1 MGDDLDDFV
10 ENLQSQIFEETKA
23 AYGDAGFE
31 RWRKPLFMGRMENPD
46 GYGRIKGSCG
56 DTMEIFLQFEND
68 RVKKASFQTD
78 GCGTSTICGSFAA
91 ELAIGKEP
99 DELTDITAETI
110 FNILGAMPEED
121 RHCAFLAAETVQ
133 EALKDYLIR
142 PNKMRVKKEKLEKE
156 IKELEEKLKDRED
169 ILPAHSIQ
177 PQQILLIEELEMKI
191 ERKKNELAELKRETL
206 E

>member
-1 MGDDLDDFV
+1 MGDDLDSFV
-10 ENLQSQIFEETKA
+10 EDLQSQIFEETKA

-91 ELAIGKEP
+91 ELAIGKKP
-99 DELTDITAETI
+99 DELTDITGETI
-110 FNILGAMPEED
+110 IDILGTMPKED
-121 RHCAFLAAETVQ
+121 RHCAFLAAETLQ
-133 EALKDYLIR
+133 DALNDYMIQA
-142 PNKMRVKKEKLEKE
+142 NKMRVKEDTLEKE
-156 IKELEEKLKDRED
+156 IKELEEILKDREEA
-169 ILPAHSIQ
+169 LPAHSIQ
-177 PQQILLIEELEMKI
+177 VQQMLLLEELDTKIEE
-191 ERKKNELAELKRETL
+191 KKNELVELKKEKP
-206 E
+206 

>member
-10 ENLQSQIFEETKA
+10 EDLQSQIFEETKA
-23 AYGDAGFE
+23 AYGDVGFE

-56 DTMEIFLQFEND
+56 DTMEIFLHFENN

-99 DELTDITAETI
+99 DELTDITGETI
-110 FNILGAMPEED
+110 INILGTIPKED
-121 RHCAFLAAETVQ
+121 RHCASLAAETLQ
-133 EALKDYLIR
+133 DALHNYMIQ
-142 PNKMRVKKEKLEKE
+142 PNRMRVKEDELEKE
-156 IKELEEKLKDRED
+156 INELEEKLKDREEA
-169 ILPAHSIQ
+169 LPAHSIQ
-177 PQQILLIEELEMKI
+177 FQQMLLIEELDTKI
-191 ERKKNELAELKRETL
+191 EEKKNELAELKRE
-206 E
+206 EP